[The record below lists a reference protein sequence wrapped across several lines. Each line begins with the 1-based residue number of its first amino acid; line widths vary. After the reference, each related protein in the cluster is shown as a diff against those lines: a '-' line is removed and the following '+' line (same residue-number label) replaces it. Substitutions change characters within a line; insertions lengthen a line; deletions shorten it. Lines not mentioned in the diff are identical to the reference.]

1 MNRIYKFRAWDT
13 VEKKM
18 IENLQDRCGL
28 SADLKCSNHIIMQF
42 IGLKDRNGIDIYEGD
57 FDKDG
62 IVITW
67 NQDDCSFVGIHPDEV
82 HCLYDA
88 EKWFEVI
95 SNIHEKELEAKDGKN
110 ETRD

>member
-1 MNRIYKFRAWDT
+1 MNRIYKFRAWDI
-13 VEKKM
+13 VENKM

-28 SADLKCSNHIIMQF
+28 SADLKCCNHIIMQY
-42 IGLKDRNGIDIYEGD
+42 IGLKDRNGVEIYEGD

-67 NQDDCSFVGIHPDEV
+67 NQEDCSFIGDHPYGR

-95 SNIHEKELEAKDGKN
+95 SNIYEKELETKDGKN
-110 ETRD
+110 ETRN